1 MCVNIHTHIWSKQY
15 TYTHKNI
22 HAYVCMC
29 IYMYMCTH
37 ICVCEIFIHIYRYI
51 FIYKVCACIWTCM
64 CMYLLFRFPVPVGT
78 YIPIGMYTYKQF
90 PLFLSLNEKLF
101 SELYFFFQA
110 SHNGNIPFL
119 IAQLSYTQ
127 SFWCNF
133 QGYDHT
139 KLCFFHDSKIEVST
153 FTAVFPGFHFSA

>member
-1 MCVNIHTHIWSKQY
+1 MHMYVCAYTCICVHTYVYVKFLFIY
-15 TYTHKNI
+15 TDIFLYIKYV
-22 HAYVCMC
+22 HAYGHVCVC
-29 IYMYMCTH
+29 IYYLGSRYQQVH
-37 ICVCEIFIHIYRYI
+37 IPTF
-51 FIYKVCACIWTCM
+51 
-64 CMYLLFRFPVPVGT
+64 
-78 YIPIGMYTYKQF
+78 
-90 PLFLSLNEKLF
+90 FLSLNEKLF